1 MCATQKFYMVGLQS
15 SSLRPGEMHKYLT
28 MTDTAST
35 PRYVV
40 FQKKSDAKACVRYLA
55 SHKHFTGEWPA
66 IDLASTSP
74 RVVKHLPK
82 SKRHHTIETLTR
94 DFLWIYDY
102 DRSDI
107 DWHAMRAGVQY
118 VWISSWVHLPNME
131 HKNVSQLSFRGQEI
145 DGVAD
150 RACYN
155 ANLEAIYLESN

>member
-1 MCATQKFYMVGLQS
+1 MGGVF
-15 SSLRPGEMHKYLT
+15 LRP
-28 MTDTAST
+28 T
-35 PRYVV
+35 P
-40 FQKKSDAKACVRYLA
+40 AKARRRRAVPED
-55 SHKHFTGEWPA
+55 T
-66 IDLASTSP
+66 STFP

-155 ANLEAIYLESN
+155 ANLEAI